1 MEADDPL
8 GSEECSNK
16 LQGTESYFLFKLVW
30 KSTILSQVTK
40 KRHHFGSLFQCFDTD
55 TTFLTPKN
63 YEIQLRNVLG
73 VALARVSTQL
83 KSALRREA
91 RHVAEPRP
99 AGGVSAAVAC
109 RGRGVRAFHIRQRCT
124 ASRSAAYP
132 QRSMHPHRTSALWPI
147 LTQNFDYHFCHKSY
161 NFVMN
166 F

>member
-1 MEADDPL
+1 M
-8 GSEECSNK
+8 
-16 LQGTESYFLFKLVW
+16 
-30 KSTILSQVTK
+30 SQATK

-91 RHVAEPRP
+91 QYVAEPRP
-99 AGGVSAAVAC
+99 AGGVSAAAAC
-109 RGRGVRAFHIRQRCT
+109 RGRGVRAFHVRQRCT
-124 ASRSAAYP
+124 ASRSAACP

-147 LTQNFDYHFCHKSY
+147 LTQNYDIYFGPKSY
-161 NFVMN
+161 NFVNIFKNMMYFEN
-166 F
+166 SYEF